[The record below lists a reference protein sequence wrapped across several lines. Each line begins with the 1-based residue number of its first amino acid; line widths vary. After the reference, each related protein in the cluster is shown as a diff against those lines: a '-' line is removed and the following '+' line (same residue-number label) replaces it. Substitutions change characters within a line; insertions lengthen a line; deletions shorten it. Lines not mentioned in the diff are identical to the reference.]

1 MQDNLRKAPFR
12 CPHCEYV
19 QLEPVTAISTYCRSC
34 GSYYEI
40 GAPVTGKEKPA
51 PAPAAPRSQPTAA
64 QRHVREVR
72 CYRCRR
78 THEVSASARSTICP
92 GCSASIE
99 FDDIIFDSKVARPV
113 DTRGRLIVEAKGS
126 LSNGYIVCGEA
137 DIRGEV
143 NGTLRCEGTV
153 RIAYSGIMSCR
164 IAAKSIVIEKGAR
177 LDFPLPLIAAEII
190 LHGSARGNFHCEGQV
205 HVHRHGRLEGRLTA
219 RAVVVEKGG
228 FLLADS
234 TVQPAS
240 PIQKS
245 EKEAPE
251 KTLPLEGLTNLGL
264 AS

>member
-1 MQDNLRKAPFR
+1 MQDHLRKAPFR

-34 GSYYEI
+34 GSYYET

-51 PAPAAPRSQPTAA
+51 PTPTAPRPQPPAA

-99 FDDIIFDSKVARPV
+99 FDDLVFDSRVARPV
-113 DTRGRLIVEAKGS
+113 DTRGRLRVEARGS

-137 DIRGEV
+137 DLYGEV

-153 RIAYSGIMSCR
+153 RISYSGTMSCR
-164 IAAKSIVIEKGAR
+164 IAAKSIIVEKGAV
-177 LDFPLPLIAAEII
+177 LDFPLPIIAAEIV
-190 LHGSARGNFHCEGQV
+190 LHGSARGNFHCDGRV
-205 HVHRHGRLEGRLTA
+205 HIHRHGRLEGRLSA
-219 RAVVVEKGG
+219 KSVVVDKGG
-228 FLLADS
+228 FLIAES
-234 TVQPAS
+234 TVRPE
-240 PIQKS
+240 PPPQKN
-245 EKEAPE
+245 EKEASA
-251 KTLPLEGLTNLGL
+251 KTLPLEGITNLGL